1 MSNFYRKKLLNFII
15 GGSILASPIFFNPL
29 KELKSE
35 TYYDIGIS
43 GGDGN
48 GSGNIYLDTDWFN
61 NNGDCDFIFGNESC
75 DGISSIELNIG
86 GETYNKN
93 DFTSFYLTGT
103 DGINWETDLIPQ
115 LSDFNVFGNALNGW
129 TQFKFL
135 DNNSGLSYTFESMTP
150 AVSIT
155 NDGTATY
162 SINGTLEVGETLTA
176 TQDVDDT
183 DGTTGATFTYQWQ
196 SSSDDGVTFTDIT
209 GETSSTYTVT
219 EDYENTSI
227 RVAISYTDD
236 QEFST
241 DIETTDQDIP
251 FYNSG
256 DASYSVSG
264 NTSDGDI
271 LSASLDEDDTDGNG
285 TVSSYQ
291 WEQSTDGGSTW
302 LSIGGETAST
312 YQIIKNDEDSNLR
325 LVVTYTD
332 EQGFETTVTTEGITV
347 DTTLTGA
354 LTANGGTTT
363 TDLTASGTLDVTGES
378 TLQI

>member
-1 MSNFYRKKLLNFII
+1 AISYTDDDDFSENIESGSVDIPFY
-15 GGSILASPIFFNPL
+15 
-29 KELKSE
+29 
-35 TYYDIGIS
+35 
-43 GGDGN
+43 
-48 GSGNIYLDTDWFN
+48 
-61 NNGDCDFIFGNESC
+61 
-75 DGISSIELNIG
+75 
-86 GETYNKN
+86 
-93 DFTSFYLTGT
+93 
-103 DGINWETDLIPQ
+103 
-115 LSDFNVFGNALNGW
+115 
-129 TQFKFL
+129 
-135 DNNSGLSYTFESMTP
+135 NSGDASF
-150 AVSIT
+150 SI
-155 NDGTATY
+155 D
-162 SINGTLEVGETLTA
+162 GTLEVGETLTA

-196 SSSDDGVTFTDIT
+196 SSSDNGLTFTDIT

-378 TLQI
+378 TLTDLTAT